1 MTAILMERRRR
12 ATVVPPRPERVC
24 RLELASEPSAV
35 RWARRH
41 AADVLA
47 AWGLT
52 ELSDTVLLVVSE
64 LVTNSVRH
72 ARVPPGRAVAYGDL
86 ARVYRIGLTLVLL
99 PDALVI
105 EVHDPDPAPPV
116 LRDTGPEAEGGRG
129 LVLVTALCRRANYYL
144 IPGGGKATWAEIERE
159 HPCR

>member
-1 MTAILMERRRR
+1 VSPT
-12 ATVVPPRPERVC
+12 RPERVC

-47 AWGLT
+47 AWRLAH
-52 ELSDTVLLVVSE
+52 LSDVVLLVVSE

-72 ARVPPGRAVAYGDL
+72 ACAAPGRALAYGDL

-105 EVHDPDPAPPV
+105 K
-116 LRDTGPEAEGGRG
+116 
-129 LVLVTALCRRANYYL
+129 CRTRT
-144 IPGGGKATWAEIERE
+144 PRRRPCGKATPRRKAGAACSGS
-159 HPCR
+159 PQCAAA